1 MTSKEVQISLYI
13 VFLMA
18 RYVDNLHLAS
28 VPQDLKFWGF
38 FMGAKIYIFQDLDQ
52 NCIYAKCAKSVERQH
67 VQKM

>member
-13 VFLMA
+13 VFLTA

-28 VPQDLKFWGF
+28 VPQISNLEVFLWEQ
-38 FMGAKIYIFQDLDQ
+38 KIYIFQALDQ